1 MRFANAARSTDD
13 HAHVGVLVIRSKLE
27 SLFET
32 FVNIARLVQ
41 LIIGLAR

>member
-1 MRFANAARSTDD
+1 VLPVQPRIT
-13 HAHVGVLVIRSKLE
+13 AHVGVLVIRSKLE
-27 SLFET
+27 SLFAT

>member
-1 MRFANAARSTDD
+1 MPPVRPTIT
-13 HAHVGVLVIRSKLE
+13 AHVGVLVIRSKLE
-27 SLFET
+27 SRFET

>member
-1 MRFANAARSTDD
+1 MPPVRPTITAP
-13 HAHVGVLVIRSKLE
+13 VGVLVIRSKLE
-27 SLFET
+27 SLFEI